1 MHNNNASRRYFL
13 RNLALLS
20 GASALPFSST
30 FSFANSA
37 QAATDPAPYKIS
49 LAQWSLHRRIQS
61 GELNALDFAGFT
73 RKTFNLDAIEYVNQF
88 YFDTLND
95 KLVKEL
101 KTRADDAGV
110 KSLLIMCDREGALGD
125 PDKAKRDQAVKN
137 HYRWADAAHTLG
149 CHSIRVNAQSAGS
162 WDEQMKLAA
171 DGLNQLADY
180 CAKLNLNVLVE
191 NHGGLSSNGMW
202 LSGVMKLA
210 NNPRVGTLPDFG
222 NFVINRE
229 TGESYDK
236 YVGVQELLPWAK
248 AVSAKVYNFN
258 DKGEEPDIDFFRM
271 MKMVVDAGYS
281 SYVGIEYEG
290 DDKDEIAGIKKTQ
303 ALLERVRTALV

>member
-1 MHNNNASRRYFL
+1 MHKNNPSRRQFII
-13 RNLALLS
+13 NLAVAAS
-20 GASALPFSST
+20 ASALPLSCQL
-30 FSFANSA
+30 SFANKAQPSA
-37 QAATDPAPYKIS
+37 GQTPYKIS
-49 LAQWSLHRRIQS
+49 LAQWSLHRSIQS
-61 GELNALDFAGFT
+61 GALNALDFAHFT
-73 RKTFNLDAIEYVNQF
+73 RKTFNIDAIEYVNQF

-101 KTRADDAGV
+101 KTRAEGEGV
-110 KSLLIMCDREGALGD
+110 TSLLIMCDREGALGD
-125 PDKAKRDQAVKN
+125 PDKEQRAQAVKN
-137 HYRWADAAHTLG
+137 HYRWADAAHALG
-149 CHSIRVNAQSAGS
+149 CHSIRVNAQSSGT

-180 CAKLNLNVLVE
+180 CAKLNLNVIVE

-210 NNPRVGTLPDFG
+210 NNSRVGTLPDFG
-222 NFVINRE
+222 NFIINRE
-229 TGESYDK
+229 TGEQYDK
-236 YVGVQELLPWAK
+236 YLGVEELLPWAK

-271 MKMVVDAGYS
+271 MKMVVDAGYH

-290 DDKDEIAGIKKTQ
+290 DDSDEVAGIKKTQ
-303 ALLERVRTALV
+303 ALLERVRSALI